1 MWSQGERARKI
12 NESGREPGRISEV
25 IAGAPPR
32 LTAGFALCFLYTFC
46 FLSGTSSAYC
56 CEN

>member
-12 NESGREPGRISEV
+12 NESGGEPGGISEV

-32 LTAGFALCFLYTFC
+32 LAAGAVLCF
-46 FLSGTSSAYC
+46 FLFVLFFEWHIRC
-56 CEN
+56 ILL

>member
-12 NESGREPGRISEV
+12 NESGRELGGISEV
-25 IAGAPPR
+25 IAGAPSKR
-32 LTAGFALCFLYTFC
+32 AAGSALRFLYVY
-46 FLSGTSSAYC
+46 LSGTSSAYC

>member
-12 NESGREPGRISEV
+12 NESGGELGGISEV

-32 LTAGFALCFLYTFC
+32 LAAGAALCFFILVF
-46 FLSGTSSAYC
+46 
-56 CEN
+56 